1 MQKMRGKLLETAIRL
16 FNEKGIN
23 HTSFR
28 DIASNLEVSD
38 GHVRYY
44 FKTKE
49 ILLMSIFEALDNEI
63 IQASQ
68 LEQATDEFTLAYLLG
83 KIEVVF
89 QKTVKYRF
97 LFVESPKTLSRYPE
111 LIKSYRNLI
120 ERRKSMILGAFKIFM
135 EKGLFQTSFDTEAQE
150 HAFYAIFI
158 ISDGWLRTY
167 SLTRGTEPDK
177 QSITFHSRLIFSI
190 LRPYLKD
197 NSL

>member
-1 MQKMRGKLLETAIRL
+1 LRNKILETAIKL

-23 HTSFR
+23 QTSFR
-28 DIASNLEVSD
+28 DIASNLEISD

-49 ILLMSIFEALDNEI
+49 ILLMSIFKELDNEI
-63 IQASQ
+63 VQGSKVENEIN
-68 LEQATDEFTLAYLLG
+68 EITLTYLLG
-83 KIEVVF
+83 KIEEIF

-97 LFVESPKTLSRYPE
+97 LFVESPKTLSMFPE

-120 ERRKSMILGAFKIFM
+120 ERRKSMILGAFKVFI
-135 EKGLFQTSFDTEAQE
+135 EKGLFDSSFDKEAQE
-150 HAFYAIFI
+150 YAFYTIFI

-167 SLTRGTEPDK
+167 LLTSGSEPDK
-177 QSITFHSRLIFSI
+177 QTIAFHSRLILNI

-197 NSL
+197 NRL

>member
-1 MQKMRGKLLETAIRL
+1 MRNKILETAVRL

-49 ILLMSIFEALDNEI
+49 ILLMAIFEALDNDIVDVSTIELDI
-63 IQASQ
+63 NC
-68 LEQATDEFTLAYLLG
+68 FTLNYLLS
-83 KIEVVF
+83 KIEDVF
-89 QKTVKYRF
+89 QKTVQYRF
-97 LFVESPKTLSRYPE
+97 LFIESPKTLSMFPE

-120 ERRKSMILGAFKIFM
+120 QRRKSMILGAFKIFI
-135 EKGLFQTSFDTEAQE
+135 EKGMFHSSFDKEAQDNV
-150 HAFYAIFI
+150 FYTIFI

-167 SLTRGTEPDK
+167 LLTSGKEPNK
-177 QSITFHSRLIFSI
+177 KTITFHSGLIFSI

-197 NSL
+197 DII

>member
-1 MQKMRGKLLETAIRL
+1 LRNKILETAIKL

-23 HTSFR
+23 QTSFR
-28 DIASNLEVSD
+28 DIASNLEISD

-49 ILLMSIFEALDNEI
+49 ILLMSIFKELDNEI
-63 IQASQ
+63 VQGSKVENEIN
-68 LEQATDEFTLAYLLG
+68 EITITYLLG
-83 KIEVVF
+83 KIEEIF

-97 LFVESPKTLSRYPE
+97 LFVESPKTLSMFPE

-120 ERRKSMILGAFKIFM
+120 ERRKSMILGAFKVFI
-135 EKGLFQTSFDTEAQE
+135 EKGLFDSSFDKEAQE
-150 HAFYAIFI
+150 YAFYTIFI

-167 SLTRGTEPDK
+167 LLTSGSEPDK
-177 QSITFHSRLIFSI
+177 RTIAFHSRLILNI

-197 NSL
+197 NRL